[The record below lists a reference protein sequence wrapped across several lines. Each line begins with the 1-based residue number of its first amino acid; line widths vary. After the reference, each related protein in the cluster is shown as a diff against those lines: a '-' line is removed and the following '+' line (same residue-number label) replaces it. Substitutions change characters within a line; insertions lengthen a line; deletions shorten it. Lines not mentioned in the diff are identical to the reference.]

1 MYQLSR
7 HLFYVNPHAL
17 HAAAG
22 AFQDG
27 VHFFD
32 GRVVLEANEASH
44 AQGFFF
50 VLDNLC
56 AAKDD
61 DALDVVRPVAIFFI
75 VFVKNSKAYF
85 AALFY
90 GVNLMTFFGTMEI
103 EGIFFF
109 IIDVVDGN
117 AIGIAVITD
126 DRKDAS
132 SAVFEDLLTG
142 IKGESLFEAAH
153 GSNHGNHLLFGYSLP
168 VYHGTSPSFILF

>member
-75 VFVKNSKAYF
+75 VFVKNSKSILCRSFLWRQSY
-85 AALFY
+85 
-90 GVNLMTFFGTMEI
+90 
-103 EGIFFF
+103 
-109 IIDVVDGN
+109 
-117 AIGIAVITD
+117 
-126 DRKDAS
+126 
-132 SAVFEDLLTG
+132 DLLW
-142 IKGESLFEAAH
+142 H
-153 GSNHGNHLLFGYSLP
+153 HGNRGHFLFHHRRS
-168 VYHGTSPSFILF
+168 

>member
-1 MYQLSR
+1 
-7 HLFYVNPHAL
+7 
-17 HAAAG
+17 
-22 AFQDG
+22 
-27 VHFFD
+27 
-32 GRVVLEANEASH
+32 
-44 AQGFFF
+44 
-50 VLDNLC
+50 
-56 AAKDD
+56 
-61 DALDVVRPVAIFFI
+61 
-75 VFVKNSKAYF
+75 
-85 AALFY
+85 
-90 GVNLMTFFGTMEI
+90 MTFFGSMEI

-132 SAVFEDLLTG
+132 SAVFEDFLTG

>member
-75 VFVKNSKAYF
+75 VFVIF
-85 AALFY
+85 VLFY
-90 GVNLMTFFGTMEI
+90 VFFVN
-103 EGIFFF
+103 IFFLKVSFVKVF
-109 IIDVVDGN
+109 IVEIYFLKVAFV
-117 AIGIAVITD
+117 
-126 DRKDAS
+126 K
-132 SAVFEDLLTG
+132 
-142 IKGESLFEAAH
+142 
-153 GSNHGNHLLFGYSLP
+153 
-168 VYHGTSPSFILF
+168 VYIN